1 MPRDARPRVSLR
13 EAEEHPGNRRVWVI
27 LVGALEAGR
36 ITAELDGDRALL
48 NYSADEFAD
57 EVVLRQAIGRL
68 VGAPPFEGATVL
80 AVRADA
86 ADTARRRLLDA
97 TGFERVDVA
106 SDRVE
111 TWERPAGIRP
121 RTGPER
127 FLDRDGRIERYPVRA
142 ADLQE
147 LLVAILPRVLSP
159 GEVLTEAEIN
169 DRIRAIAKDI
179 AFVRRA
185 LVDHG
190 LVERTLSG
198 TEYALVEDV
207 DNS

>member
-1 MPRDARPRVSLR
+1 VSLR
-13 EAEEHPGNRRVWVI
+13 EVEGDAGNRRVWVI
-27 LVGALEAGR
+27 LVGDLDAGR

-48 NYSADEFAD
+48 NYPADELAD

-86 ADTARRRLLDA
+86 ADTARRRVLDGS
-97 TGFERVDVA
+97 GFERVDVA
-106 SDRVE
+106 SDGVE

-142 ADLQE
+142 ADLHE

-159 GEVLTEAEIN
+159 GEVLGEAEIN
-169 DRIRAIAKDI
+169 DRIRPIAKDI

-185 LVDHG
+185 LVDDG

-198 TEYALVEDV
+198 TEYALIEDV
-207 DNS
+207 DKS

>member
-13 EAEEHPGNRRVWVI
+13 EVEGDAGNRRVWVI
-27 LVGALEAGR
+27 LVGDLDAGR

-48 NYSADEFAD
+48 NYPADELAD

-106 SDRVE
+106 SDGVE
-111 TWERPAGIRP
+111 TWERSAGIRP

-142 ADLQE
+142 ADLHE

-159 GEVLTEAEIN
+159 GEVLGEAEIN
-169 DRIRAIAKDI
+169 DRIRPIAKDI

-185 LVDHG
+185 LVDDG

-198 TEYALVEDV
+198 TEYALIEDV